1 MNTEQDLLK
10 KVKRHPEDSV
20 DKCKDILQLVKT
32 LVNSN
37 PAEAVKWCIKGL
49 EISKKIGYAEG
60 ASFNDSIGIAN
71 VYAGSFFDALKYF
84 NIALQYYDQKLK
96 RKLEQ
101 EDEIFTQ
108 LNTSKVKNNI
118 AIVYQN
124 LGLLEEAMKIHED
137 NLKFYIEKDFKKD
150 ALLSLLNIS
159 SVAVENRDFNG
170 ALKAID
176 KFFIYYK
183 KHKIEEPTSLGMAYV
198 NRLEAKNAIA
208 SINNKTINDYFKAI
222 EIFKLVKNF
231 RFVRLVYINL
241 SEYYESQPY

>member
-101 EDEIFTQ
+101 EDEIFT
-108 LNTSKVKNNI
+108 LG
-118 AIVYQN
+118 IVFPTKANDGFSQCPAA
-124 LGLLEEAMKIHED
+124 GFEH
-137 NLKFYIEKDFKKD
+137 
-150 ALLSLLNIS
+150 S
-159 SVAVENRDFNG
+159 SVISNWSR
-170 ALKAID
+170 K
-176 KFFIYYK
+176 
-183 KHKIEEPTSLGMAYV
+183 
-198 NRLEAKNAIA
+198 
-208 SINNKTINDYFKAI
+208 
-222 EIFKLVKNF
+222 
-231 RFVRLVYINL
+231 
-241 SEYYESQPY
+241 